1 MAKLQ
6 TTLHLLKH
14 GPGQEPYSLRGEA
27 PIGETLGGLSQLT
40 PVLPIFLSSFF
51 SLSSVLTLAKILY
64 EVSCNLFF
72 SPRKG

>member
-14 GPGQEPYSLRGEA
+14 GPGQEPYSLREA

-40 PVLPIFLSSFF
+40 PVLPIFLSSFL
-51 SLSSVLTLAKILY
+51 SLSSLLTLAKILY